1 MNFQRVRGSFLRQYY
16 ATIWSSHRI
25 FEVFF
30 WPIVDIVL
38 WGLISVYL
46 RDATL
51 PGVLPVGFLLGAA
64 LMWDVVFRGNLAVGV
79 TVLEE
84 SWSRNVLNILAA
96 PVRPSEYLTGAVG
109 LGVAKVAIGWLVAA
123 GIAFGAYAFSITS
136 IGLSLLPFLANLLV
150 TGIVLGLVVVALI
163 LRFGHGI
170 EVIAWGLAFLVMPI
184 SAVFFPVTILP
195 GPVQAIAKVWP
206 ASYIFEGMRSVLAG
220 NPTPWGLVAWASILN
235 AVYLA
240 LAVLLA
246 RWALATL
253 RRRGF
258 VTRYL

>member
-1 MNFQRVRGSFLRQYY
+1 MNWQRVRGAFLRQYY
-16 ATIWSSHRI
+16 ATIRSSHRI

-30 WPIVDIVL
+30 WPIVDITL
-38 WGLISVYL
+38 WGLISVHL
-46 RDATL
+46 RDATVPGAL
-51 PGVLPVGFLLGAA
+51 PISVLLGAA

-96 PVRPSEYLTGAVG
+96 PIKPSEYLAGAVG
-109 LGVAKVAIGWLVAA
+109 LGIAKVAVGWLFAA
-123 GIAFGAYAFSITS
+123 ALAFAAYAFSITS
-136 IGLSLLPFLANLLV
+136 IGLSLLPFLANLLL
-150 TGIVLGLVVVALI
+150 TGIVLGLVVVAMI

-184 SAVFFPVTILP
+184 SAVFFPVTVLP
-195 GPVQAIAKVWP
+195 GPVQAVAKAWP
-206 ASYIFEGMRSVLAG
+206 ASHIFEGMRAVIAG
-220 NPTPWGLVAWASILN
+220 GPTPWGQVAWASILN
-235 AVYLA
+235 VVYLV

>member
-1 MNFQRVRGSFLRQYY
+1 MNWQRVRGAFMRQYY
-16 ATIWSSHRI
+16 ATIRSSHRI

-30 WPIVDIVL
+30 WPVIDIVL

-46 RDATL
+46 RDVAS
-51 PGVLPVGFLLGAA
+51 PGAVPISVLLGAA

-96 PVRPSEYLTGAVG
+96 PVKPSEYLLGAVG
-109 LGVAKVAIGWLVAA
+109 LGIAKVAVGWFVAA
-123 GIAFGAYAFSITS
+123 GLAFAAYAFSVTS
-136 IGLSLLPFLANLLV
+136 IGVALLPFLANLLM

-163 LRFGHGI
+163 LRFGQGI

-184 SAVFFPVTILP
+184 SAVFYPVTVLP

-206 ASYIFEGMRSVLAG
+206 ASHIFEGMRAVLAG
-220 NPTPWGLVAWASILN
+220 SSIPWGQVGWATLLN
-235 AVYLA
+235 MVYLV

-246 RWALATL
+246 RWALVTL
-253 RRRGF
+253 RKRGF